1 MAQLSAFDV
10 EAVVRARADWFPVT
24 REYTYLNHAAYTPLP
39 TPAVEA
45 MTDFLRKHQLGPKYE
60 AELLEIKEQA
70 RRELARLINADPEEV
85 TFIPTTSTGIS
96 LAAWSLPLRRG
107 DNVIICDQEY
117 PANVYPWLMLQKKR
131 GVRVKILPAPGG
143 GLTAE
148 QVAAAADRRTRVVS
162 VSAVQFLSGFR
173 TDLAALGR
181 FCRENGIYFVVDA
194 MQALG
199 ALKID
204 VKAEQV
210 DILAAAAPKF
220 LMGPPG
226 IGLFYVHRELIPELE
241 PPVVGANSVVGFS
254 PETFMVYDLT
264 LLPTADRFYTAQVNR
279 PGIAGLGAVVRLFN
293 ELGPENIERRVLRLT
308 EILVDQLKG
317 AGYRVLSDFEPAH
330 RSAIVSFAPP
340 NPLEAYQKLAAA
352 RVVVS
357 LRYDRA
363 RQPYIRV
370 SPHFYNTEE
379 EIRQVIGVLKAQ
391 ASMG

>member
-1 MAQLSAFDV
+1 MAQVSVFDV
-10 EAVVRARADWFPVT
+10 EVVPRARAEWFPVT

-60 AELLEIKEQA
+60 AELLEIKEQT
-70 RRELARLINADPEEV
+70 RRELARLINAEPEEV
-85 TFIPTTSTGIS
+85 TFIPTTSAGIS

-107 DNVIICDQEY
+107 DNVIICDHEY

-143 GLTAE
+143 GLTVE

-173 TDLAALGR
+173 ADLAALGR
-181 FCRENGIYFVVDA
+181 FCRENNIYFVVDG

-199 ALKID
+199 ALKVD
-204 VKAEQV
+204 VKAEQI

-226 IGLFYVHRELIPELE
+226 IGLFYVRKELIPDLE
-241 PPVVGANSVVGFS
+241 PPVVGANSVVGFK
-254 PETFMVYDLT
+254 PETFMVYDLK

-308 EILVDQLKG
+308 EILVGQLKA
-317 AGYRVLSDFEPAH
+317 AGYRVLSDFEPKH

-340 NPLEAYQKLAAA
+340 DPLEAHRKLTDA

-357 LRYDRA
+357 LRYDRTQ
-363 RQPYIRV
+363 QPYIRV
-370 SPHFYNTEE
+370 SPHFYNTEDE
-379 EIRQVIGVLKAQ
+379 VRRVVEVL
-391 ASMG
+391 GDLGR

>member
-1 MAQLSAFDV
+1 MAQVSAFDV
-10 EAVVRARADWFPVT
+10 EVVPRARAEWFPVT
-24 REYTYLNHAAYTPLP
+24 REYVYLNHAAYTPLP
-39 TPAVEA
+39 TPALEA
-45 MTDFLRKHQLGPKYE
+45 MTDFLRKYQLGPRYE
-60 AELLEIKEQA
+60 AELLEIKEQT
-70 RRELARLINADPEEV
+70 RRELARLINAEPDEV

-143 GLTAE
+143 GLTVD

-173 TDLAALGR
+173 ADLAGLGR
-181 FCRENGIYFVVDA
+181 FCRENNIYFVVDA

-199 ALKID
+199 ALRVD
-204 VKAEQV
+204 VRAEQV

-226 IGLFYVHRELIPELE
+226 IGLFYVRRGLIPELE
-241 PPVVGANSVVGFS
+241 PPVVGANSVVGFR
-254 PETFMVYDLT
+254 PETFLVYDLK

-279 PGIAGLGAVVRLFN
+279 PGIAGLGAVARLFN
-293 ELGPENIERRVLRLT
+293 RLGPEKVEGRVLRLA
-308 EILVDQLKG
+308 EILVQELKA
-317 AGYRVLSDFEPAH
+317 AGYRVLSDFDPRH

-340 NPLEAYQKLAAA
+340 DPVAVYRKLTDA

-357 LRYDRA
+357 LRYDRTGQA
-363 RQPYIRV
+363 YIRV
-370 SPHFYNTEE
+370 SPHFYNTEDE
-379 EIRQVIGVLKAQ
+379 VRRVLEVLKA
-391 ASMG
+391 

>member
-45 MTDFLRKHQLGPKYE
+45 MTDFLQKHRLGPKYE

-131 GVRVKILPAPGG
+131 GVKVKILPAPAG
-143 GLTAE
+143 GLTPE
-148 QVAAAADRRTRVVS
+148 MVAAAADSRTRVVS

-173 TDLAALGR
+173 ADLAALGR
-181 FCRENGIYFVVDA
+181 FCRERRIYFVVDA

-199 ALKID
+199 ALRID

-210 DILAAAAPKF
+210 DILAAAATKF

-226 IGLFYVHRELIPELE
+226 IGPFYVRKELIPELE

-254 PETFMVYDLT
+254 PETFLAYDLK

-293 ELGPENIERRVLRLT
+293 GLGPENIERRVLRLADF
-308 EILVDQLKG
+308 LVEQLKA
-317 AGYRVLSDFEPAH
+317 AGYRVLSDFGPKH

-340 NPLEAYQKLAAA
+340 DPLGAYRKLTAA
-352 RVVVS
+352 RVIVS
-357 LRYDRA
+357 LRYDRTG
-363 RQPYIRV
+363 RPYTRV
-370 SPHFYNTEE
+370 SPHFYNTED
-379 EIRQVIGVLKAQ
+379 EIRQVVDTLQ
-391 ASMG
+391 V

>member
-1 MAQLSAFDV
+1 MAQVSALDI
-10 EAVVRARADWFPVT
+10 EAVVRDRVDWFPVT

-45 MTDFLRKHQLGPKYE
+45 MTDFLQKHQLGPKYE
-60 AELLEIKEQA
+60 AELLEIKEQT
-70 RRELARLINADPEEV
+70 RRELARLINAAPEEV

-131 GVRVKILPAPGG
+131 GVKVKILPAPAG
-143 GLTAE
+143 GLTPE
-148 QVAAAADRRTRVVS
+148 MVAAAADSRTRVVS

-173 TDLAALGR
+173 ADLAALGR
-181 FCRENGIYFVVDA
+181 FCRERNIYLVVDA

-199 ALKID
+199 ALRID

-226 IGLFYVHRELIPELE
+226 IGLFYVRRELIPELE
-241 PPVVGANSVVGFS
+241 PPVVGANSVVGARS
-254 PETFMVYDLT
+254 ETFLVYDLK
-264 LLPTADRFYTAQVNR
+264 LLPTADRFYTASVNR

-293 ELGPENIERRVLRLT
+293 RLGPDKIEGRVLRLAET
-308 EILVDQLKG
+308 LVGELKA
-317 AGYRVLSDFEPAH
+317 AGYRVLSDFEPKH
-330 RSAIVSFAPP
+330 RSAIVTFAPP
-340 NPLEAYQKLAAA
+340 DPVGAYQKLTEA

-357 LRYDRA
+357 LRHDRA
-363 RQPYIRV
+363 GRPYIRV
-370 SPHFYNTEE
+370 SPHFYNTEDDVRRVVE
-379 EIRQVIGVLKAQ
+379 ALK
-391 ASMG
+391 S